1 MNINDKS
8 VLEMLNKL
16 IAIDRLN
23 KTQILQM
30 VNLVSLSSD
39 INDLKENL
47 KWESYKSF
55 TKNWDNFDHIVSKIN
70 QWNLKL
76 SKLVLQKINL
86 CFTDQLFRSIFV
98 KRSYQ
103 LGFGLNYCI

>member
-30 VNLVSLSSD
+30 VNLVSISNDL
-39 INDLKENL
+39 NDLKDNL
-47 KWESYKSF
+47 NWETFKS
-55 TKNWDNFDHIVSKIN
+55 
-70 QWNLKL
+70 
-76 SKLVLQKINL
+76 
-86 CFTDQLFRSIFV
+86 
-98 KRSYQ
+98 
-103 LGFGLNYCI
+103 

>member
-30 VNLVSLSSD
+30 VKLVSLSNN
-39 INDLKENL
+39 INDLKDNL
-47 KWESYKSF
+47 KWESFKSF
-55 TKNWDNFDHIVSKIN
+55 RKN
-70 QWNLKL
+70 
-76 SKLVLQKINL
+76 
-86 CFTDQLFRSIFV
+86 T
-98 KRSYQ
+98 
-103 LGFGLNYCI
+103 